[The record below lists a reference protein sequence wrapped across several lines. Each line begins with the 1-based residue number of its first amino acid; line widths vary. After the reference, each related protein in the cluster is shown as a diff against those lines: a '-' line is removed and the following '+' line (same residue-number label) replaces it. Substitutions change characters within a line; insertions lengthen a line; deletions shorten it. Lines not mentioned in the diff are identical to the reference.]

1 MMTMKRR
8 ASLVLISSIT
18 VPCSIAGFVPATSK
32 RLQVWKTSAIHEDKD
47 KGADG
52 TKAITKTKTDII
64 DILLDNRPL
73 NDDSDDDTA
82 RSQFGTRQYWDD
94 VYLGRGDFPAEEY
107 SWYFGWE
114 ILESYV
120 KEYIPT
126 VTDNSATGGSSP
138 VHILCP
144 GVGNDRILVDL
155 YRSKLCTRITA
166 FDYSEHAIERQR
178 DLLSFELPAKT
189 KTTIDNDII
198 DLHTMDARK
207 LPNPDWNER
216 FDAVIEKGALDAIYL
231 SGDGN
236 VERAV
241 AELGRVLKPGGIFL
255 SISGVVPPELR
266 KELFQEWEWIKDGS
280 DELQAGCF
288 VLKKPKPE

>member
-1 MMTMKRR
+1 MIVYWWICTDPSSVL
-8 ASLVLISSIT
+8 ASQHSI
-18 VPCSIAGFVPATSK
+18 
-32 RLQVWKTSAIHEDKD
+32 
-47 KGADG
+47 
-52 TKAITKTKTDII
+52 
-64 DILLDNRPL
+64 ILNMPL
-73 NDDSDDDTA
+73 NDSDD
-82 RSQFGTRQYWDD
+82 S
-94 VYLGRGDFPAEEY
+94 
-107 SWYFGWE
+107 
-114 ILESYV
+114 
-120 KEYIPT
+120 
-126 VTDNSATGGSSP
+126 
-138 VHILCP
+138 
-144 GVGNDRILVDL
+144 
-155 YRSKLCTRITA
+155 
-166 FDYSEHAIERQR
+166 
-178 DLLSFELPAKT
+178 
-189 KTTIDNDII
+189 I